1 MFNVNMS
8 EAMKSL
14 RNLTENYNYSFNIS
28 NYPSIQK
35 LTDISVNVNETNKTV
50 DAFFTFINDYWG
62 KLMGE
67 WFYIFLIYFTV
78 GIVYVKMKSIFP
90 TTLALLL
97 LSVAIMGASMA
108 GIASLSMPAMFVL
121 YISLVLG
128 FAGVLY
134 ALFVGRSI

>member
-35 LTDISVNVNETNKTV
+35 LTNISVNVNETNKTV

-78 GIVYVKMKSIFP
+78 GIVYVKTKSIFP

-108 GIASLSMPAMFVL
+108 GIASLSMPVMFVL
-121 YISLVLG
+121 YISLVLS